1 MWTLIILVVIVVG
14 VFWFVRKFYAFRWK
28 MEDQHR
34 ITEEKVVEEWK
45 TLLDK
50 GANKADA
57 TMEQIARAIRA
68 AKIPR
73 VVISKKT
80 VALGRDPRPF
90 IVIEHETLK
99 EYCMYVG
106 ALAYG
111 DDRLNVVWYLVFD
124 SPDIKMTEERDKAMR
139 GFSSAMRRFGGPVG
153 EAIAPQDSG
162 PARFVRKLSLLD
174 KLELSNYVGL
184 VHGIVIEE
192 TKAMME
198 ELNLD
203 STKIKTSAA
212 KGFLDL
218 A

>member
-1 MWTLIILVVIVVG
+1 MFVALIVGIV
-14 VFWFVRKFYAFRWK
+14 WFRRKANVYTWQRH
-28 MEDQHR
+28 DQHH

-57 TMEQIARAIRA
+57 TMERIARAIRD

-90 IVIEHETLK
+90 VVIEHETIK

-111 DDRLNVVWYLVFD
+111 EDRLNVVWYLVFD
-124 SPDIKMTEERDKAMR
+124 SPEIKAAERDDRTAR
-139 GFSSAMRRFGGPVG
+139 GMASAMRRFGGPVG
-153 EAIAPQDSG
+153 EAIAPQDRG
-162 PARFVRKLSLLD
+162 PARFVLKLSILD

-184 VHGIVIEE
+184 VHGIVVDE

-198 ELNLD
+198 ELHLD
-203 STKIKTSAA
+203 TAMMKTEAS
-212 KGFLDL
+212 KGFLN